1 MPKDLTIHNVLVLGS
16 GPIVIGQ
23 AAEFDYAGAQA
34 CLSLKEEGVEVVLLN
49 SNPATIMT
57 DDTTA
62 DRIYIEP
69 MNLEVIE
76 RILERERPDGILP
89 TLGGQTGLNL
99 GKAIAEAG
107 LLVKYRTRLLGTPL
121 ETIKKAEDREEFRNL
136 MLKIGEPIPP
146 SDIAHSVS
154 QARLIADRISYPVI
168 IRPAYTLGGSG
179 GGIAYTKAE
188 CQVFATRGLEASPI
202 QQILVEK
209 YIGGWKEIEYEVMRD
224 KNDNC
229 ITVCN
234 MENFD
239 PVGIHTGDSIV
250 VAPSQTLSNRDY
262 QMLRTSSVKIIRSLG
277 VEGGCNV
284 QFGLDPKSS
293 RYFIIE
299 VNPRVSRSSALASKA
314 TGYPIARVA
323 AKIAIG
329 LTLDEITN
337 SITQKTVAAFEPAL
351 DYVVVKIPRFPFDK
365 FPEANRTLGTQMK
378 ATGEVMAIGRT
389 FEEAMKKAIRSLD
402 TVPELDLFTDLED
415 YWAEPTDIRL
425 FLLLHALRA
434 GISREYMWE
443 KTQID
448 PWFLDKLDRLIRFEK
463 TLAGSSTAAIY
474 ALLKEAKQL
483 GFADTEIAHLSSSTV
498 DQIQAQRKKINL
510 DPTYKMVDTCAG
522 EFEAQT
528 PYFYSSWE
536 SENEA
541 VSDPKKSKGRAIVIG
556 SGPIRIG
563 QGIEFDYCC
572 VHAAMTIREMGYEAV
587 MVNNNPET
595 VSTDFDVSDRLY
607 FEPLTAEDVSQ
618 IYQNEGGTA
627 VDPAERPRFITQF
640 GGQTSLNLASKL
652 AKAGIMPH
660 EGMVDSIERAS
671 DRRQFEHLL
680 QKLKIPYPKGKA
692 VMTPEEAIA
701 TADEIGYPV
710 LVRPSFVLGGRAMEI
725 MYSREEL
732 KAFIGYVFKVSPDAP
747 VLIDRYIS
755 GREVEIDL
763 IYDGQDVLIP
773 GIMEHIERA
782 GIHSGDSMA
791 VYPTQNLTQQQ
802 KDTLVVYATR
812 MVKELGNLGLN
823 NIQFVMD
830 GDAPHVIELNPRSSR
845 TVPYLSKVTNI
856 PMVDIATRIMY
867 GSTIKE
873 LGYTPGLVP
882 EPTYVAVKAP
892 VFSFAKLERVNT
904 KMGPEMKSTGEVMG
918 LDTTYPLALYK
929 AFLASGISVPLEG
942 GTLLATIADLDKTES
957 IPIIRGFQ
965 QLGFRIIATQGTAD
979 FLRAQGVQC
988 ERIAKISEQQ
998 SDDIPTL
1005 LRSKAVQLVINTPSP
1020 HQASL
1025 HDAPLIRETAF
1036 QFAIPC
1042 LGSLDTAR
1050 ALLTALKEQ
1059 RRKRGYS
1066 VLTIREYKNQK

>member
-1 MPKDLTIHNVLVLGS
+1 MPRDPSIKKVLVLGS
-16 GPIVIGQ
+16 GPIIIGQ

-34 CLSLKEEGVEVVLLN
+34 CLSLKEEGIEVVLLN

-69 MNLEVIE
+69 MTIAVIE
-76 RILERERPDGILP
+76 RILDRERPDGILP

-107 LLVKYRTRLLGTPL
+107 LLEKYHTCLLGTPL
-121 ETIKKAEDREEFRNL
+121 ETIRKAEDREAFRNL

-154 QARLIADRISYPVI
+154 QSVLIAERITYPVI

-179 GGIAYTKAE
+179 GGIANTRTE
-188 CQVFATRGLEASPI
+188 CETLATRGLEASPI

-262 QMLRTSSVKIIRSLG
+262 QMLRTSSVRIIRALG
-277 VEGGCNV
+277 VEGGCNI

-293 RYFIIE
+293 KYFIIE

-323 AKIAIG
+323 AKIAVG
-329 LTLDEITN
+329 MTLDEIAN
-337 SITQKTVAAFEPAL
+337 SITKKTVAAFEPAL

-365 FPEANRTLGTQMK
+365 FPEANRILGTQMK

-389 FEEAMKKAIRSLD
+389 FEEALKKAIRSLD
-402 TVPELDLFTDLED
+402 TVPELDRFTDGKD
-415 YWAEPTDIRL
+415 YWAAPTDLRL
-425 FLLLHALRA
+425 FLLLHALR
-434 GISREYMWE
+434 GGVSTSKMHE

-448 PWFLDKLDRLIRFEK
+448 PWFLDKLGRLVRFET
-463 TLAGSSTAAIY
+463 TLAAAGNKAY
-474 ALLKEAKQL
+474 TPLLKEAKQL
-483 GFADTEIAHLSSSTV
+483 GFSDAEISRLTGASV
-498 DQIQAQRKKINL
+498 DQIKKQREKLGII
-510 DPTYKMVDTCAG
+510 PTYKMVDTCAG

-528 PYFYSSWE
+528 PYFYSTWE

-541 VSDPKKSKGRAIVIG
+541 IVDPKKAKGRAIVIG

-572 VHAAMTIREMGYEAV
+572 VHAAMTIRKMGYEAV

-607 FEPLTAEDVSQ
+607 FEPLTEEDVSQ
-618 IYQNEGGTA
+618 IHLNEGG
-627 VDPAERPRFITQF
+627 PRFITQF
-640 GGQTSLNLASKL
+640 GGQTSLNLASSM
-652 AKAGIMPH
+652 AQAGIMPH

-671 DRRQFEHLL
+671 DRRKFEQML
-680 QKLKIPYPKGKA
+680 QKLGIPYPRGNA
-692 VMTPEEAIA
+692 VLTESEAIA
-701 TADEIGYPV
+701 TAGEIGYPV

-725 MYSREEL
+725 MYLQQEL
-732 KAFIGYVFKVSPDAP
+732 EAFIGYVFKVSPEAP

-763 IYDGQDVLIP
+763 IYDGHAVLIP

-791 VYPTQNLTQQQ
+791 VYPTQNLTQEQ
-802 KDTLVVYATR
+802 KDTLVDYATR
-812 MVKELGNLGLN
+812 MVKELGNIGLN

-845 TVPYLSKVTNI
+845 TVPYLSKITSI
-856 PMVDIATRIMY
+856 PMVELATRIMY
-867 GSTIKE
+867 GATLKG

-882 EPTYVAVKAP
+882 EPGLIAVKAP
-892 VFSFAKLERVNT
+892 VFSFAKLESVNT
-904 KMGPEMKSTGEVMG
+904 KMGPEMKSTGEVLG
-918 LDTTYPLALYK
+918 IDVSYPLALYK
-929 AFLASGISVPLEG
+929 AFLAAGISVPLDG
-942 GTLLATIADLDKTES
+942 GTLLATIADQDKTES
-957 IPIIRGFQ
+957 IPILRGFQ
-965 QLGFRIIATQGTAD
+965 QLGFSVLATEGTTA
-979 FLRAQGVQC
+979 FLRAEGIRC
-988 ERIAKISEQQ
+988 ERVGKISEQQ
-998 SDDIPTL
+998 SNDIPTL
-1005 LRSKAVQLVINTPSP
+1005 LRTKAVQLVINTPSP
-1020 HQASL
+1020 HQSSL

-1036 QFAIPC
+1036 QFAVPC

-1050 ALLTALKEQ
+1050 ALLSALREQ
-1059 RRKRGYS
+1059 QRKRGYS
-1066 VLTIREYKNQK
+1066 VKTMKEYKARTD